1 MIIEI
6 AVSLVLGVLGVQ
18 TYIKYTTDE
27 DKRSYRIVKKQ
38 KYNNGKEEYTIW
50 FIHKKVNLLSIKYWA
65 TFKNNTDYL
74 IPVFP
79 KIFWDL
85 QSAEDM
91 VLKLITHKP
100 INKTIVTVEKEYT
113 RDTNILNK

>member
-38 KYNNGKEEYTIW
+38 KYEGGKERGEYWLIY
-50 FIHKKVNLLSIKYWA
+50 KKVNLLGIKYWSA
-65 TFKNNTDYL
+65 YKNNYDYL

-85 QSAEDM
+85 KSAEDM
-91 VLKLITHKP
+91 VLKLLTRKP
-100 INKTIVTVEKEYT
+100 INKTITTIEREWT
-113 RDTNILNK
+113 RDANILNK